1 MFFLQQR
8 PTDTTESLSLL
19 EISFEYMH
27 KLFSYWNDQKRSY
40 KIQYYFV
47 NSGIYDIKESYK
59 EGGKNKLSKA
69 KD

>member
-1 MFFLQQR
+1 
-8 PTDTTESLSLL
+8 
-19 EISFEYMH
+19 MH